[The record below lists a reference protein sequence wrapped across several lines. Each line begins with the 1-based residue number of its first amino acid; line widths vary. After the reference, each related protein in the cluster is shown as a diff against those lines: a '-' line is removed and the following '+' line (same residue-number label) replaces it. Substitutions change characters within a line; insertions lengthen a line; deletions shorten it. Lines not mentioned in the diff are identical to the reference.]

1 MKKALSVLL
10 TAAMAASMMAGCGSS
25 SDGAASGTTTDN
37 GAAAGTESA
46 GAAAADGAA
55 FKIGGI
61 GPTTGA
67 AAIYGTAVM
76 NGAQIAV
83 DEINAAGGINGYQ
96 IAYKFE
102 DDQHDAEKSVNAY
115 NSLKD
120 WGMQM
125 LMGTVTTTPC
135 VAVVEKTAEDGMYEL
150 TPSASST
157 DVIDNDNVFQV
168 CFTDPNQGIG
178 AAQYIGQNNLAQKVA
193 VIYDS
198 SDVYS
203 SGIYAKFAEEA
214 ANQNFEIV
222 SAEAFTADNKTDFSV
237 QLSKAQGADADLV
250 FLPIYYNEAS
260 LILAQAKAMGY
271 APKFFGC
278 DGLDGILG
286 VENFDASLAEG
297 VMLLT
302 PFAADAQDDATKN
315 FVSAYEAAYGDTPN
329 QFAADAYDAVYVVKE
344 AIEKSGATPADGV
357 SGICDKLK
365 GVMTEITYDGLTGS
379 AMSWAAD
386 GTVNKAPKAMEI
398 KNGEY
403 SLIQ

>member
-25 SDGAASGTTTDN
+25 SDGAASGATTDN

-46 GAAAADGAA
+46 GAAEADGAA

-168 CFTDPNQGIG
+168 CFTDPNQGT
-178 AAQYIGQNNLAQKVA
+178 ASAQYIGENKLAAKVA

-286 VENFDASLAEG
+286 VDNFDPSLAEG

>member
-168 CFTDPNQGIG
+168 CFTDPNQGT
-178 AAQYIGQNNLAQKVA
+178 ASAQYIGENKLAAKVA

-203 SGIYAKFAEEA
+203 SGIEANFVKEAQNQGLEVVAE
-214 ANQNFEIV
+214 
-222 SAEAFTADNKTDFSV
+222 EAFTADSKTDFST
-237 QLSKAQGADADLV
+237 QLQKAQSAGAELV
-250 FLPIYYNEAS
+250 FLPIYYTE
-260 LILAQAKAMGY
+260 
-271 APKFFGC
+271 
-278 DGLDGILG
+278 
-286 VENFDASLAEG
+286 
-297 VMLLT
+297 
-302 PFAADAQDDATKN
+302 
-315 FVSAYEAAYGDTPN
+315 AYGDTPN
-329 QFAADAYDAVYVVKE
+329 QFAADAYDAIYIIKAAAEQAGVTPDMSVADIGSALE
-344 AIEKSGATPADGV
+344 AAMA
-357 SGICDKLK
+357 
-365 GVMTEITYDGLTGS
+365 EISVDGLTGDS
-379 AMSWAAD
+379 MTWQATGEVS
-386 GTVNKAPKAMEI
+386 KAPKAVVI
-398 KNGEY
+398 KDGAY
-403 SLIQ
+403 SAM